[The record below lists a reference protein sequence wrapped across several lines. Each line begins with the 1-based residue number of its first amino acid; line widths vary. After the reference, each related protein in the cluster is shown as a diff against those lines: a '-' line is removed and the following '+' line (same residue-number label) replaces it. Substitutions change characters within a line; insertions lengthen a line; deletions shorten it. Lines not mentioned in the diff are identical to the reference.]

1 MNADR
6 VARVIAILVKLVAVL
21 SVGGLI
27 TTTVLSFVADKYSE
41 YGELPIPGSGV
52 IELPAGEVTVSFHIR
67 GYGGRGLSV
76 PPLTLGIVPPAGV
89 ADPQVTEDLGGTV
102 SVNDD
107 ARRRVWVMQVPAAAS
122 YQVTARG
129 PVGGYVDPRLAFG
142 RSGTFDYLVWI
153 FVALSIVS
161 VDLAIA
167 LWWFRRRGSRSA
179 SPAPRADPSIDPYV
193 PTDEGVRLE
202 QLKTIA
208 ALRDSG
214 AMTHKEFE
222 EEKRRILQG
231 R

>member
-1 MNADR
+1 MSGRNASR
-6 VARVIAILVKLVAVL
+6 VVTILVGVLAVF

-27 TTTVLSFVADKYSE
+27 TTAVAGFLGDDYAE
-41 YGELPIPGSGV
+41 YGEVAIPGSGA
-52 IELPAGEVTVSFHIR
+52 IALPAGEVIVSFHIR
-67 GYGGRGLSV
+67 GYGGRGLTV
-76 PPLTLGIVPPAGV
+76 PPLTLGIVPPSGV
-89 ADPQVTEDLGGTV
+89 DDPAVTEDLGATV

-107 ARRRVWVMQVPAAAS
+107 ARRRVWVMQVPKAAI

-129 PVGGYVDPRLAFG
+129 PVNGYVDPRLAFG
-142 RSGTFDYLVWI
+142 MEAAADGLIWV

-167 LWWFRRRGSRSA
+167 LLWFRRRRAGSRS
-179 SPAPRADPSIDPYV
+179 SPPADPYSLSDA
-193 PTDEGVRLE
+193 GVRRE

-214 AMTHKEFE
+214 AMTADEYE
-222 EEKRRILQG
+222 AEKRRIDDG